1 MPGARLIC
9 VNERMNHRRR
19 RPIRPPNGEDGR
31 GGAGGV
37 RPGVASEV
45 HAIAD
50 DLTERLAKQGDKW
63 LHASSSKPKYFEF
76 TPIELWAL
84 TERLKL
90 AVPTAGVGA

>member
-1 MPGARLIC
+1 M
-9 VNERMNHRRR
+9 
-19 RPIRPPNGEDGR
+19 RPQLTPSSILQ
-31 GGAGGV
+31 
-37 RPGVASEV
+37 EV

-76 TPIELWAL
+76 TPIEFYAL

-90 AVPTAGVGA
+90 PVPTAGVAFLRCYDYGR